1 MRVVIIG
8 GTTGIGLATAAL
20 LEREGNEVVITGRSA
35 ERVES
40 ALKQLGDKASGQAV
54 DARDEE
60 ATRAFFA
67 GLGRVDHVVVTVTA
81 RGGAGPLR
89 SLTREALAGSIEGK
103 LIPHLLTAQAALEVL
118 AENGSITFVTAASA
132 GSSFPG
138 VTALAAANGGLEATV
153 PGLAVELAPVRVNAV
168 SPGVID
174 TEWWSALPA
183 ETRAAVLE
191 SSAASSTVGRVG
203 TAEEVAATIAFVVNN
218 GFVTGTVLTVD
229 GGGRLKA

>member
-89 SLTREALAGSIEGK
+89 SLTRQALAGSIEGK